1 MDTDN
6 KRKNQFEDSNNDNND
21 NNDNNNEFSNKKKKK
36 CSYKECS
43 KKLTITDMPCR
54 CKATY
59 CILHRHPNSH
69 ECTFNYKD
77 FDRKNLKNTIIGCNN
92 CKIQP
97 I

>member
-1 MDTDN
+1 MEPDN
-6 KRKNQFEDSNNDNND
+6 KRKQISDDTCNNTNI
-21 NNDNNNEFSNKKKKK
+21 EYEKKDLQDKKRKK
-36 CSYKECS
+36 CSFRDCS

-54 CKATY
+54 CNATY

-69 ECTFNYKD
+69 QCTFNYKD